1 MHAHSSQAFSKIAF
15 TGFLVAAFMLFTP
28 FEDAGSNPT
37 MLPKYLAAGVSMLF
51 LAPLVLMKN
60 LRLREASLLVLVLLL
75 AVDFHATFVKPVP
88 LQFALLV
95 SANFA
100 LAIVIYEAR
109 FVYRKEFEAAI
120 ECLLAINALA
130 IFIQV
135 IIFYF
140 FTHSIYDVHRLV
152 FGSESRVTE
161 EFLNIAR
168 FSGLH
173 VEPGTYTNY
182 ISCLII
188 IYVFSSDF
196 SKKVAWIALA
206 SLFSILLT
214 HSASAIFF
222 VLVIFL
228 LLWWLWRDRAG
239 FWQVITIIAAVAL
252 YVYASNFIAHLQNR
266 FLQGEDGSLSL
277 KLLGINTYLRTG
289 LEEKM
294 IGIGFAEN
302 PCGDCHYQDIGVV
315 LNLLSRGGIILAF
328 ALVLILAR
336 SILLHGLILSV
347 VMFSIPVYCIISFYE
362 TPIWLVILFATT
374 SKAMLDKRKT
384 LGKHGNAPEH
394 GAHVFAFASKT
405 APGTRRQFPNQIT

>member
-1 MHAHSSQAFSKIAF
+1 MHAHSSPVFSKIAF
-15 TGFLVAAFMLFTP
+15 TAFFVAAFMLFTP

-37 MLPKYLAAGVSMLF
+37 MLPKYLAAGVAMLC
-51 LAPLVLMKN
+51 LAPLALMKH
-60 LRLREASLLVLVLLL
+60 LRLRPASLLVLILLL
-75 AVDFHATFVKPVP
+75 ALDFHGSFIKPVP

-95 SANFA
+95 TANLV
-100 LAIVIYEAR
+100 LAIAMYETHFA
-109 FVYRKEFEAAI
+109 YRKEFEAAI
-120 ECLLAINALA
+120 GSLLAINAVA

-182 ISCLII
+182 LSCLII
-188 IYVFSSDF
+188 IYVFSADF
-196 SKKVAWIALA
+196 SRKVAWIALA

-228 LLWWLWRDRAG
+228 LLWWLWRDRVG
-239 FWQVITIIAAVAL
+239 FWQVLGIVAAVAL
-252 YVYASNFIAHLQNR
+252 YVYASNFVAHLQNR

-277 KLLGINTYLRTG
+277 KLLGIHTYLRTG

-294 IGIGFAEN
+294 IGIGFAAN

-328 ALVLILAR
+328 ALLLILGR
-336 SILLHGLILSV
+336 SVYLHGLILSV
-347 VMFSIPVYCIISFYE
+347 LMFSIPVYCIISFYE

-374 SKAMLDKRKT
+374 SKEMLDKRRT
-384 LGKHGNAPEH
+384 LGAHDHA
-394 GAHVFAFASKT
+394 GARPAHRFAFA
-405 APGTRRQFPNQIT
+405 GTRRPFPNQTT